1 MLDKLLTG
9 ALQGMM
15 GGQNT
20 QDPLMRII
28 GSLLSNSGGSGGLAE
43 LIQQFQQAG
52 LGDQAQS
59 WVGRG
64 ENMPISIEQLM
75 QVFGAGPMEQMA
87 RGAGLDQHQFG
98 ARMAELLPQS
108 VDRLTPEGQLPR
120 GGVDDAL
127 AMLSQMMP
135 R

>member
-15 GGQNT
+15 GGQ
-20 QDPLMRII
+20 QQQSDPLLQIL
-28 GSLLSNSGGSGGLAE
+28 GSLLSGQNGGLAG
-43 LIQQFQQAG
+43 LIQQFQRAG
-52 LGDQAQS
+52 LGDQAAS

-64 ENMPISIEQLM
+64 ENMPISIDQLM
-75 QVFGAGPMEQMA
+75 QVFGAGGMHDMA
-87 RGAGLDQHQFG
+87 ASAGLDDQQFG
-98 ARMAELLPQS
+98 GRLAELLPRAIDQM
-108 VDRLTPEGQLPR
+108 TPDGELPA

-127 AMLSQMMP
+127 GMLSKLMP